1 MIIITYVLFLFV
13 SDEFY
18 ALDNDLSYL
27 LHYEQNF

>member
-1 MIIITYVLFLFV
+1 MVISYVLFLFV
-13 SDEFY
+13 NDEFY

>member
-1 MIIITYVLFLFV
+1 MSCMLPAVLLFV
-13 SDEFY
+13 NDEFY